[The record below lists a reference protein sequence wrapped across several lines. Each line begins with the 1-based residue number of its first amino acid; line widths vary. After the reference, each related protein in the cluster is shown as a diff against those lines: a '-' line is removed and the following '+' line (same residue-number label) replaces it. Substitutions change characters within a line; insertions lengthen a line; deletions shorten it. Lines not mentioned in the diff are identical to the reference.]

1 MPSCVDG
8 VSLGGP
14 TALTRTF
21 RVAFV
26 SEVNEPLMR
35 LREIRSA
42 HIGTLVKFK
51 VFVCKILT
59 RFALASYHRGR
70 GSVLV

>member
-1 MPSCVDG
+1 MPSCVNG
-8 VSLGGP
+8 VSLAGP

-26 SEVNEPLMR
+26 SEANEPLMR

-51 VFVCKILT
+51 VFVSNILT
-59 RFALASYHRGR
+59 RLASYHRCR